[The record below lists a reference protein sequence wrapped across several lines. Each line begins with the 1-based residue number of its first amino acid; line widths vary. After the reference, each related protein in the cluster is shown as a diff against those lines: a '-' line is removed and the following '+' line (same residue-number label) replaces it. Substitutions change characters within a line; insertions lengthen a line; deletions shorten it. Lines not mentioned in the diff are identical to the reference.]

1 MKENNKDIFASQ
13 GGSGFTLKEYVFK
26 YLSYWPMF
34 LISLAICVSAAEVY
48 NRYATLKYRASVL
61 ILVKDDKAASSGR
74 SADDLINNALTGE
87 VKDNLDNE
95 IQLLRS
101 TALLEKVVIK
111 NQFNIS
117 YFKQGQ
123 FKKTDLYLDA
133 PFRLVPQTI
142 GDSSKAVTVNV
153 QSFTSDG
160 IKYTIGKGDPNV
172 HTVKWNELFKVGKNE
187 FVLVP
192 HGRIVNGDGNYIG
205 VWNPV
210 KTTAGEVLA
219 KTSVGMLD
227 KKTSIIQLSIIAENL
242 NRGEAIL
249 NALAK
254 EFVQADIDDKNAVSQ
269 NTLRFIDDR
278 LDIISKEL
286 NGVEGNLENLQGSNG
301 LVNAATQTTQSL
313 ESSSS
318 LQKDLTDVNIQ
329 QGVVSMIMSYFNN
342 PSNQGKLVPSSLGI
356 NDATLASLLG
366 KYNELQLTRG
376 RQASQV
382 AAGSPILKDLDN
394 QVNDVKGSILESLQ
408 NISKNLKLQEAGMQ
422 NKNAQYNSFL
432 ASLPHKE
439 RMMQEVKRKQSITE
453 GLYLYLLQKREENAI
468 SASTTN
474 VSVYKQIDPAAGSTV
489 PVEPN
494 KGYVFGYAILVG
506 LLIPIGL
513 IRIGFMLNDKISVRM
528 EITRKVPAPILG
540 ELSHLSK
547 GQTGVLV
554 MGRTVISEQFR
565 IIRTNLAFLHK
576 NKHNK
581 VVMVT
586 SASVGEGKSLVSLNL
601 ASVLAVPGKKVAL
614 LEFDLRSPGI
624 TKKIGVEVS
633 TGLSDY
639 ICGNMKNVQDIRYIM
654 EDIPSLHIYPAGSLA
669 LNAADVLISEK
680 ISQLFD
686 TLRAQY
692 DYIIIDSAP
701 TGLVSDAFILGA
713 YSDAT
718 IFVIRMR
725 QTLKKQLDF
734 VNDLIEERKLTNVS
748 LVINDVRMGRKHGYG
763 YGYGKQYNYNY
774 NYGVPAKKRKIF
786 GRLTS
791 AYN

>member
-13 GGSGFTLKEYVFK
+13 GSSFTLKEYVFK
-26 YLSYWPMF
+26 YMSYWPVF
-34 LISLAICVSAAEVY
+34 LISLAICISAAEVY

-61 ILVKDDKAASSGR
+61 ILVKDDKPATSSR

-87 VKDNLDNE
+87 AKDNLDNE

-101 TALLEKVVIK
+101 TELLEKVVIK

-117 YFKQGQ
+117 YFKKGQ

-142 GDSSKAVTVNV
+142 GDSNKTVVVNV
-153 QSFTSDG
+153 VSFTNDA
-160 IKYTIGKGDPNV
+160 IKYTIGKGEPNI

-192 HGRIVNGDGNYIG
+192 HGHIVSGDGDYIG

-210 KTTAGEVLA
+210 KVTAGELLS

-254 EFVQADIDDKNAVSQ
+254 EFVQTDIDDKNAISQ

-278 LDIISKEL
+278 LDVVSKEL

-313 ESSSS
+313 ESSNS

-394 QVNDVKGSILESLQ
+394 QVNDVKGSIIESLQ
-408 NISKNLKLQEAGMQ
+408 NISKNLKLQESGLQ

-494 KGYVFGYAILVG
+494 KGYVFGYAILIG
-506 LLIPIGL
+506 LLVPIGL
-513 IRIGFMLNDKISVRM
+513 IRLGFMLNDKISTRV
-528 EITRKVPAPILG
+528 EITKKISIPVLG
-540 ELSHLSK
+540 ELAHLPR
-547 GQTGVLV
+547 GQQNGILV
-554 MGRTVISEQFR
+554 MGRTFISEQFR

-624 TKKIGVEVS
+624 TKKIGVEAP
-633 TGLSDY
+633 TGLSDF

-686 TLRAQY
+686 MLRAQY

-718 IFVIRMR
+718 IFVVRMR

-734 VNDLIEERKLTNVS
+734 LNDIIDERKLTNVS
-748 LVINDVRMGRKHGYG
+748 VVINDVRVGRKHGYG

-774 NYGVPAKKRKIF
+774 NYGVPKKRKLF

>member
-13 GGSGFTLKEYVFK
+13 GSSFTLKEYVFK
-26 YLSYWPMF
+26 YMSYWPVF
-34 LISLAICVSAAEVY
+34 LISLAICISAAEVY

-61 ILVKDDKAASSGR
+61 ILVKDDKPATSSR

-87 VKDNLDNE
+87 AKDNLDNE

-101 TALLEKVVIK
+101 TELLEKVVIK

-117 YFKQGQ
+117 YFKKGQ

-142 GDSSKAVTVNV
+142 GDSNKTVVVNV
-153 QSFTSDG
+153 VSFTNDA
-160 IKYTIGKGDPNV
+160 IKYTIGKGEPSI

-192 HGRIVNGDGNYIG
+192 HGHIVSGDGDYIG

-210 KTTAGEVLA
+210 KVTAGELLS

-254 EFVQADIDDKNAVSQ
+254 EFVQTDIDDKNAISQ

-278 LDIISKEL
+278 LDVVSKEL

-313 ESSSS
+313 ESSNS

-394 QVNDVKGSILESLQ
+394 QVNDVKGSIIESLQ
-408 NISKNLKLQEAGMQ
+408 NISKNLKLQESGLQ

-494 KGYVFGYAILVG
+494 KGYVFGYAILIG
-506 LLIPIGL
+506 LLVPIGL
-513 IRIGFMLNDKISVRM
+513 IRLGFMLNDKISTRV
-528 EITRKVPAPILG
+528 EITKKISIPVLG
-540 ELSHLSK
+540 ELAHLPR
-547 GQTGVLV
+547 GQQNGILV
-554 MGRTVISEQFR
+554 MGRTFISEQFR

-624 TKKIGVEVS
+624 TKKIGVEAP
-633 TGLSDY
+633 TGLSDF

-686 TLRAQY
+686 MLRAQY

-718 IFVIRMR
+718 IFVVRMR

-734 VNDLIEERKLTNVS
+734 LNDIIDERKLTNVS
-748 LVINDVRMGRKHGYG
+748 VVINDVRVGRKHGYG

-774 NYGVPAKKRKIF
+774 NYGVPKKRKLF

>member
-13 GGSGFTLKEYVFK
+13 GSSFTLKEYVFK
-26 YLSYWPMF
+26 YMSYWPVF
-34 LISLAICVSAAEVY
+34 LISLAICISAAEVY

-61 ILVKDDKAASSGR
+61 ILVKDDKPATSSR

-87 VKDNLDNE
+87 AKDNLDNE

-101 TALLEKVVIK
+101 TELLEKVVIK

-117 YFKQGQ
+117 YFKKGQ

-142 GDSSKAVTVNV
+142 GDSNKTVVVNV
-153 QSFTSDG
+153 VSFTNDA
-160 IKYTIGKGDPNV
+160 IKYTIGKGEPNI

-192 HGRIVNGDGNYIG
+192 HGHIVSGDGDYIG

-210 KTTAGEVLA
+210 KVTAGELLS

-254 EFVQADIDDKNAVSQ
+254 EFVQTDIDDKNAISQ

-278 LDIISKEL
+278 LDVVSKEL

-313 ESSSS
+313 ESSNS

-394 QVNDVKGSILESLQ
+394 QVNDVKGSIIESLQ
-408 NISKNLKLQEAGMQ
+408 NISKNLKLQESGLQ

-494 KGYVFGYAILVG
+494 KGYVFGYAILIG
-506 LLIPIGL
+506 LLVPIGL
-513 IRIGFMLNDKISVRM
+513 IRLGFMLNDKISTRA
-528 EITRKVPAPILG
+528 EITKKVSIPVLG
-540 ELSHLSK
+540 ELAHLPR
-547 GQTGVLV
+547 GQQNGILV
-554 MGRTVISEQFR
+554 MGRTFISEQFR

-624 TKKIGVEVS
+624 TKKIGVEAP
-633 TGLSDY
+633 TGLSDF

-686 TLRAQY
+686 MLRAQY

-718 IFVIRMR
+718 IFVVRMR

-734 VNDLIEERKLTNVS
+734 LNDIIDERKLTNVS
-748 LVINDVRMGRKHGYG
+748 VVINDVRVGRKHGYG

-774 NYGVPAKKRKIF
+774 NYGVPKKRKLF